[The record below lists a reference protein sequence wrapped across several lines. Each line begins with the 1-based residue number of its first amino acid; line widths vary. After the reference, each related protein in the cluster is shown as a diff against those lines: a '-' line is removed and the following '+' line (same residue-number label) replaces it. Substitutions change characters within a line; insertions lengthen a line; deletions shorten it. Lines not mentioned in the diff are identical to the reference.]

1 MGQRLDRPAK
11 AKKKNNKKTAQLRG
25 HDFTSRS
32 ELELATSSELAT
44 ETITKRMQV
53 QRASRGNL
61 EPEEIYNKTVGL
73 TIEIKE
79 KSLNFVD

>member
-11 AKKKNNKKTAQLRG
+11 AKKKNNKKTAQLIIMG

-53 QRASRGNL
+53 QRASIGNL
-61 EPEEIYNKTVGL
+61 EPEEIL
-73 TIEIKE
+73 
-79 KSLNFVD
+79 

>member
-11 AKKKNNKKTAQLRG
+11 AKKNNNKKTAQLRG
-25 HDFTSRS
+25 HNFKVLTSRS

-53 QRASRGNL
+53 QRASIGNL
-61 EPEEIYNKTVGL
+61 EPEEIL
-73 TIEIKE
+73 
-79 KSLNFVD
+79 

>member
-11 AKKKNNKKTAQLRG
+11 AKKKNNKETAQFVKIKKG
-25 HDFTSRS
+25 HNFSRS

-53 QRASRGNL
+53 QRASIGNL
-61 EPEEIYNKTVGL
+61 EPEEIL
-73 TIEIKE
+73 
-79 KSLNFVD
+79 